1 MKKKKLFKRI
11 ISIIASLVLV
21 FSSMGFV
28 YGLEDQSQTGYQ
40 IAENTDYPDSDA
52 NYQVTFTYQSDVAL
66 DSVSLVGGFQFYSVD
81 QIQPYLDGETIT
93 AYNAYQYQDGMFPTG
108 YDVATAGQNLSYPMT
123 EVSEGLWTVT
133 LPVPAG
139 EWFYAY
145 DVTSGDTTTRVLDP
159 TNLPLANGDSDS
171 GWSLMFVGNSSEA
184 LDGQEWIFP
193 RTDGQTGTT
202 EYVSYQAVDGS
213 MQPLGI
219 YLPYGYNENETYK
232 TFYLSHGGGGNEVEW
247 HEIGAADNIMDNL
260 IAAGEVDA
268 NTIVVTMDNTY
279 FRWNYTDI
287 KDNLMNNIIPYI
299 EANYN
304 VSHDARDRAFAGLS
318 AGGMTATSVYQTLAG
333 EFGYFGIWSYN
344 LATDVPNVPNYD
356 YPTLMLG
363 YGQFDFG
370 KSNYPAFIEGLT
382 AAGVDFDYY
391 EINGAHDWGVWRNLL
406 SRFVKDYLWEDTDK
420 PANPNESQEPETPEV
435 TYQPGVTVVEDSESP
450 SGYTAHF
457 VYDVASDTRLG
468 IPEGSEI
475 NSVTLTGS
483 FRLLSGDADM
493 SDYSD
498 HGLDQ
503 YQNGDFCAN
512 VHPHTRDSGQ
522 SGIWGGEWSY
532 ELTLNPNTGYYE
544 ISLPMISGA
553 HYYYYTVNY
562 GDHQSIQIDD
572 PANLSPCR
580 DNEANSNSATSDIT
594 HSIVYGK
601 WDPVKQS
608 ESPNLDYVTPYESE
622 NKGTLEYVEYA
633 GSLAEDQDLGIYLP
647 ANYDPNREEPYKV
660 IYLTHGA
667 GGNET
672 YWFSQPQA
680 TNIMD
685 HVITENPEQEAIVV
699 GMDNT
704 LYNWDYEQIADNVVN
719 YIIPYIEANYNVS
732 TDPDDRAFAGFSMGA
747 MTTTYMAFHHADS
760 FGYFGI
766 FSGCNIGNATFADG
780 FEYDSSR
787 FYDDDAA
794 EYLQEVYENIVA
806 SDDLLNSVVFTMA
819 GDADTAVFANGFGYY
834 GAYETIRDWCAMYMP
849 EDNFIDGGLVHGSH
863 DIYTWGQ
870 CLYTF
875 AKDVCWSK
883 DREPV
888 TPEDPGDIDTP
899 DNPGDQNN
907 PDTPNTPNT
916 PDVPDPPT
924 TPSQPG
930 QSGQVSVAT
939 GTTTGNQSA
948 VKTGDDVNYP
958 LYATMAGVAIVGVL
972 VSLKKK
978 KVF

>member
-28 YGLEDQSQTGYQ
+28 YGLEDQSQPGYQ

-108 YDVATAGQNLSYPMT
+108 YDVTTVGQNLSYPMT

-145 DVTSGDTTTRVLDP
+145 DITSSDTTTRVLDP
-159 TNLPLANGDSDS
+159 TNLPLANGDSDR
-171 GWSLMFVGNSSEA
+171 SLMFVGNSSEA

-304 VSHDARDRAFAGLS
+304 VS
-318 AGGMTATSVYQTLAG
+318 
-333 EFGYFGIWSYN
+333 
-344 LATDVPNVPNYD
+344 
-356 YPTLMLG
+356 
-363 YGQFDFG
+363 
-370 KSNYPAFIEGLT
+370 
-382 AAGVDFDYY
+382 
-391 EINGAHDWGVWRNLL
+391 
-406 SRFVKDYLWEDTDK
+406 
-420 PANPNESQEPETPEV
+420 
-435 TYQPGVTVVEDSESP
+435 
-450 SGYTAHF
+450 
-457 VYDVASDTRLG
+457 
-468 IPEGSEI
+468 
-475 NSVTLTGS
+475 
-483 FRLLSGDADM
+483 
-493 SDYSD
+493 
-498 HGLDQ
+498 
-503 YQNGDFCAN
+503 
-512 VHPHTRDSGQ
+512 
-522 SGIWGGEWSY
+522 
-532 ELTLNPNTGYYE
+532 
-544 ISLPMISGA
+544 
-553 HYYYYTVNY
+553 
-562 GDHQSIQIDD
+562 
-572 PANLSPCR
+572 
-580 DNEANSNSATSDIT
+580 
-594 HSIVYGK
+594 
-601 WDPVKQS
+601 
-608 ESPNLDYVTPYESE
+608 
-622 NKGTLEYVEYA
+622 
-633 GSLAEDQDLGIYLP
+633 
-647 ANYDPNREEPYKV
+647 
-660 IYLTHGA
+660 
-667 GGNET
+667 
-672 YWFSQPQA
+672 
-680 TNIMD
+680 
-685 HVITENPEQEAIVV
+685 
-699 GMDNT
+699 
-704 LYNWDYEQIADNVVN
+704 
-719 YIIPYIEANYNVS
+719 

-834 GAYETIRDWCAMYMP
+834 GAYETIRDWCAMYMT

-907 PDTPNTPNT
+907 PDTPNTP
-916 PDVPDPPT
+916 DVPDTPT

-958 LYATMAGVAIVGVL
+958 LYATMAGIAIVGIL